1 LIATGQ
7 EASLSQDSQVY
18 LKEVLKFQL
27 ALLIKCQKYTNAR
40 KLMEEV
46 SSLLKNHIDAVCVFL
61 KAFKKHIG
69 IYSKLFKDEH
79 KLICEFLV
87 TNFIVKVKTEE
98 KADGI
103 LKFNKA
109 LQLSLQI
116 LYKSWKAS
124 LETRNEK
131 YESIVWFNHA

>member
-1 LIATGQ
+1 MEDAAFNDSLPNLDQVYDSTCTLLIAAGG
-7 EASLSQDSQVY
+7 EAPLSQDNQVY

-27 ALLIKCQKYTNAR
+27 ALLIKRQKFTHAR

-46 SSLLKNHIDAVCVFL
+46 TSLLKNHIDAVCVFL

-69 IYSKLFKDEH
+69 LKSKFFKDEH

-87 TNFIVKVKTEE
+87 ANLISKVKHEQKE
-98 KADGI
+98 DGI

-109 LQLSLQI
+109 LQLSL
-116 LYKSWKAS
+116 
-124 LETRNEK
+124 
-131 YESIVWFNHA
+131 